1 MKAHFQIFKKLK
13 YGESGLGWNE
23 MSKTIEAPESWW
35 THVIQVCTDFFTT
48 KINKFTSHICN
59 ELRLT
64 WICYHIIV
72 ALCRM
77 ARDYIKPASNY
88 NAGSKTNPELNFPHP
103 IGNKYYLVGAVYA
116 HKKGYM
122 APYKGSKI
130 RYHLQDFR
138 RANERYNHLHSSCR
152 MVIER
157 TFGAWKARF
166 AILTNMPMYTINTQT
181 DIVLAT
187 MMVHNYIKKSNEN
200 YMSENSTSRTNT
212 NRGES
217 SNEGNND
224 EIWNAKRDEIAAGI
238 K

>member
-1 MKAHFQIFKKLK
+1 
-13 YGESGLGWNE
+13 
-23 MSKTIEAPESWW
+23 
-35 THVIQVCTDFFTT
+35 
-48 KINKFTSHICN
+48 
-59 ELRLT
+59 
-64 WICYHIIV
+64 
-72 ALCRM
+72 
-77 ARDYIKPASNY
+77 
-88 NAGSKTNPELNFPHP
+88 
-103 IGNKYYLVGAVYA
+103 
-116 HKKGYM
+116 
-122 APYKGSKI
+122 
-130 RYHLQDFR
+130 
-138 RANERYNHLHSSCR
+138 

-187 MMVHNYIKKSNEN
+187 MMVHNYIKKSNVADNAFQIAEQEN